1 MKNSIKKFY
10 ATLLTVILILA
21 CSVPFFAMAKT
32 GTLGTESPKL
42 TATFLDANGEE
53 AYGDNLEAGEY
64 TVSIML
70 SGMQTVSVF
79 ELSASYSTSLLSI
92 NSVSTIADVD
102 SSFSCGAATA
112 ESGKFVTI
120 LASKNKGATSSVNFD
135 GTEMVKLNVT
145 VLSAGDFADMFVVK
159 TDPDLTFVEAGYGDG
174 YSDAYVC
181 EINTSYRYN
190 KLSYDM
196 SPEHKEPEPV
206 KNFDVTGQ
214 ILVCTDLVGVEYATN
229 AEGRGMPNVT
239 VSVDGTEIST
249 VTDEMGYYTL
259 PALEEGE
266 YTLTVGI
273 ENGDSIVNRTVTLV
287 VSIEKADEENVI
299 HVDGIPV
306 VICDYNDDGFFDGTD
321 TGSFVEGLAE
331 YNVIYDLSCDG
342 FIDGTDIGLF
352 TSYLGQK
359 VVYTELTI

>member
-1 MKNSIKKFY
+1 MKNSLKKFY

-159 TDPDLTFVEAGYGDG
+159 TDPDLTFVEADYGDG

-206 KNFDVTGQ
+206 KNFDVVGQ
-214 ILVCTDLVGVEYATN
+214 VLVATDLVGTDYAVFEN
-229 AEGRGMPNVT
+229 GCGVPNVT
-239 VSVDGTEIST
+239 VTVEGTEISV

-259 PALEEGE
+259 PQLEEGE
-266 YTLTVGI
+266 YTLTIGI
-273 ENGDSIVNRTVTLV
+273 DGDTIVDRTVTLI
-287 VSIEKADEENVI
+287 VSAADADEENTI
-299 HVDGIPV
+299 TVDAVPV
-306 VICDYNDDGFFDGTD
+306 VICDYNDDTTFNGTD
-321 TGSFVEGLAE
+321 IGVFVEGLTE
-331 YNVIYDLSCDG
+331 YDILYDLNCDG
-342 FIDGTDIGLF
+342 LINGTDIGLF
-352 TSYLGQK
+352 TSYLGQT
-359 VVYTELTI
+359 VEYAELTI